1 MTGGSRGL
9 GYQMV
14 KAFAAHGADV
24 FITSRKLDACEKVAA
39 EVKAMGRKAATYA
52 CNVAN
57 WQELEGL
64 ADAAYAAFGK
74 VDILVN
80 NAGSSPL
87 APSSLETPEQL
98 FDRIVSLNFKGPF
111 RLMSLVGS
119 RMAAGEGGSIINIS
133 SAGAL
138 RPRPSIAPYA
148 GAKAALNALTEA
160 FAFEYGPKVRVNT
173 ISPGRFLTDVS
184 KAWPRGAQAQPDG
197 GAQAQRPAGGDRH
210 RRALSRFERIEFHHR
225 IAGPGRRRNCLM
237 KDESRRRIRE
247 QPSAARRVRSPSPS
261 PSMSL
266 EVDLDPPGEG
276 EVLVKV
282 GGAGLCHSD
291 LSLINGDRPRP
302 VPIVLGHEGAGE
314 IVELGAGVHDVKV
327 GDHVCFTFNVALRPL
342 PALPRRPALYLR
354 ALGHAARRRP
364 APVRPSSAASRRQ
377 AGEPSVGRV
386 VLRRVCGGRSRLASW

>member
-1 MTGGSRGL
+1 MTDLFDLSGKVALVTGGSRGL

-24 FITSRKLDACEKVAA
+24 FITSRKLDACQKVAA
-39 EVKAMGRKAATYA
+39 EVEAMGRKARAYA

-87 APSSLETPEQL
+87 APSSLATPEQL

-138 RPRPSIAPYA
+138 RPRPQIAPYA
-148 GAKAALNALTEA
+148 GAKAALNAITEA

-184 KAWPRGAQAQPDG
+184 KAWPEEHKKNATAALKRSG
-197 GAQAQRPAGGDRH
+197 RP
-210 RRALSRFERIEFHHR
+210 E
-225 IAGPGRRRNCLM
+225 
-237 KDESRRRIRE
+237 
-247 QPSAARRVRSPSPS
+247 
-261 PSMSL
+261 
-266 EVDLDPPGEG
+266 
-276 EVLVKV
+276 
-282 GGAGLCHSD
+282 
-291 LSLINGDRPRP
+291 
-302 VPIVLGHEGAGE
+302 E
-314 IVELGAGVHDVKV
+314 IVTA
-327 GDHVCFTFNVALRPL
+327 
-342 PALPRRPALYLR
+342 ALYL
-354 ALGHAARRRP
+354 A
-364 APVRPSSAASRRQ
+364 SSASSFTT
-377 AGEPSVGRV
+377 GSLVRV
-386 VLRRVCGGRSRLASW
+386 DGGLA